1 MPAKVGREK
10 WILYKHTCN
19 YELIKAVALDVKNNC
34 AANISGQERY
44 RMQERLAEL
53 NLYQSRNPKLRSLDA
68 INHRINTLEFYMFGY
83 EGKGRRF
90 IFSPLGNLFLQHIK
104 DEGKLH
110 KIFIA
115 MLFGI
120 QFEHPANG
128 TPAAFQL
135 YPFRLIFQLLLDERL
150 ECRLYHAEYAYLIP
164 FIKEVDEEKYE
175 ELVDRILKFRELGKS
190 QIAELLKKDEHTYVN
205 CVYEWQYYTQKLLKT
220 IGIIQVYEG
229 KGIVKLFHPKK
240 PFSRSNPTGRIVKD
254 GYVTLPDRVK
264 GFVKRMLKVYSAFQK
279 PLCLAD
285 GTRLY
290 MDVVKEIYSFYPEL
304 LLEEI
309 GECQDEFQVKLLELP
324 KLIEEYANNP
334 KNSTAYLFEDVLTEG
349 FNMFVNVDAQKI
361 GGAGN
366 TDIECLYITRNKK
379 FAVDAKSTENKLLG
393 LNAGRLREHLRKIG
407 GAYTIVITPRYVP
420 AALRDIKEDPIVIIL
435 ASTFSEYLYNHIYH
449 DVREI
454 NYEDFDKIIMD
465 NLGNDISEQISEMTM
480 EKFAAQQNS

>member
-1 MPAKVGREK
+1 M
-10 WILYKHTCN
+10 
-19 YELIKAVALDVKNNC
+19 
-34 AANISGQERY
+34 
-44 RMQERLAEL
+44 
-53 NLYQSRNPKLRSLDA
+53 
-68 INHRINTLEFYMFGY
+68 
-83 EGKGRRF
+83 
-90 IFSPLGNLFLQHIK
+90 
-104 DEGKLH
+104 
-110 KIFIA
+110 
-115 MLFGI
+115 
-120 QFEHPANG
+120 
-128 TPAAFQL
+128 
-135 YPFRLIFQLLLDERL
+135 
-150 ECRLYHAEYAYLIP
+150 
-164 FIKEVDEEKYE
+164 
-175 ELVDRILKFRELGKS
+175 
-190 QIAELLKKDEHTYVN
+190 
-205 CVYEWQYYTQKLLKT
+205 
-220 IGIIQVYEG
+220 
-229 KGIVKLFHPKK
+229 
-240 PFSRSNPTGRIVKD
+240 FSRWNK
-254 GYVTLPDRVK
+254 
-264 GFVKRMLKVYSAFQK
+264 
-279 PLCLAD
+279 
-285 GTRLY
+285 
-290 MDVVKEIYSFYPEL
+290 VVKEIYSFYPEL